1 MCFQLVSLVVI
12 ARQLK
17 KSAEWVIVEV
27 KPGVLEDVCCV
38 IAQWT
43 ACSMHHRVELEQ
55 SNNVSEHSTLKNS
68 KTFPTDRSRV
78 SGQGFLCCL

>member
-1 MCFQLVSLVVI
+1 VLSI
-12 ARQLK
+12 S
-17 KSAEWVIVEV
+17 KSCCDCSAAEKIRGMGDSGGEA
-27 KPGVLEDVCCV
+27 GVLEDVCCV
-38 IAQWT
+38 ISQWT

-55 SNNVSEHSTLKNS
+55 SNNVSEHSILKNS